1 MSAPESF
8 ARSFARLL
16 IGMMC
21 MSGMAGIWF
30 ISA

>member
-16 IGMMC
+16 IGMLC
-21 MSGMAGIWF
+21 MSGMAGF
-30 ISA
+30 LFML